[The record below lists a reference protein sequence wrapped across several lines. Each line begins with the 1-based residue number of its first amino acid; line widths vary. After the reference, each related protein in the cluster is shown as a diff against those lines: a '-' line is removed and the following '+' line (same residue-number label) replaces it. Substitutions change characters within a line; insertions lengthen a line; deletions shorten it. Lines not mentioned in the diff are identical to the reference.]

1 MGARSVKQHE
11 RPTGRKPASPVGA
24 APFKDDDPMAGADSE
39 RRARKHMSA
48 FVAARAAAK
57 MLGGHETFGCQV
69 QSDADMAKAVERGF
83 PVRAIEALKDAGLSN
98 KDVGDLIIKARTLSH
113 RKRRDQRLTI
123 DESDRAARVARII
136 ALAERTFGNPEK
148 AHRWLRKELAS
159 VSGRRPIG
167 LIHTGDGARIVE
179 SLLARIAWGAAA

>member
-1 MGARSVKQHE
+1 M
-11 RPTGRKPASPVGA
+11 
-24 APFKDDDPMAGADSE
+24 
-39 RRARKHMSA
+39 
-48 FVAARAAAK
+48 FVAARATAK
-57 MLGGHETFGCQV
+57 ILGGRETFGIQV

-83 PVRAIEALKDAGLSN
+83 PVRAIEALKVAGLSN
-98 KDVGDLIIKARTLSH
+98 KDVGDLVIKARTLSH
-113 RKRRDQRLTI
+113 RIRRDQRLTI

-159 VSGRRPIG
+159 VSGRRPFD
-167 LIHTGDGARIVE
+167 LIHSGDGARVVE